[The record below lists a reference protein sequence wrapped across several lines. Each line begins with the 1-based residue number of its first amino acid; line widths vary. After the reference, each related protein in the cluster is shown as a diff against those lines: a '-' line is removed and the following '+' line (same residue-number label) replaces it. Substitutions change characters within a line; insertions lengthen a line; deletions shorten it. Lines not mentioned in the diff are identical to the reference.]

1 MKVEFLNPSHPSR
14 PLDQNQSALI
24 NLYLEQDQSYGRYDV
39 FALPTPGFGTPF
51 VTLAA
56 GGVVRGLFEHN
67 GTLYAVAGNKFY
79 SITSTPTA
87 TERGTLN
94 TSTGLVYFSGIVD
107 YITIVDG
114 TNGYT
119 YRPSTTTFA
128 EITDVDFPDNATSI
142 TDLDEYV
149 IATLGGS
156 NQFQISAVGN
166 PTSWAAADI
175 ATITTNSN
183 NIVRGIVNRHVLW
196 FFGPFTTE
204 IWFNSGA
211 TFPFERVEGTDIDWG
226 LAAAGSLASGDNTLI
241 FLGQSVNG
249 GPAVVQMDSYKP
261 NIISNPGINYEISTY
276 ATISDAVGFIYAQ
289 DGHAFYVITFP
300 TAAKTWVYDLT
311 TKVWHERQSN
321 VSAAYTRWLPNCYA
335 YNYDKHLIGAY
346 NSGKV
351 YDLDT
356 ATYQEDGT
364 AIRRRLTTHPFTLN
378 EKRYTIDKFQIVFQ
392 SAVAASPEFDLEVS
406 RDGGRTFSTAI
417 TKNLGTTT
425 DYGKRIMYD
434 RLGQCRSC
442 VFRVTSTM
450 NAQFTILGA
459 QADLRIQD
467 MTVSENI
474 AGGAK

>member
-114 TNGYT
+114 TNGYS
-119 YRPSTTTFA
+119 YRPSTTKFA

-183 NIVRGIVNRHVLW
+183 NIVRGLV
-196 FFGPFTTE
+196 
-204 IWFNSGA
+204 
-211 TFPFERVEGTDIDWG
+211 
-226 LAAAGSLASGDNTLI
+226 AAGSLASGDNTLI